1 MRLVGELF
9 DEQDYCHVGLWGSS
23 NKASEL
29 AECLYS
35 CLGAQETLKAPTCC
49 HFKKMG
55 DCCGIWA
62 PEGLNKLEYWNL
74 LIFFFLWLKPLFR
87 LQEIQNCKC
96 VF

>member
-1 MRLVGELF
+1 MNKIIATWGCGEAATRPVSL
-9 DEQDYCHVGLWGSS
+9 QSACIPVWGQR
-23 NKASEL
+23 KA
-29 AECLYS
+29 
-35 CLGAQETLKAPTCC
+35 LKAPTCC
-49 HFKKMG
+49 HFRKMG